1 MSLRKGLWL
10 IPCLLIVILVLSSAR
25 VMPALAGETR
35 SGKDVKVAADEV
47 IPADVYCF
55 GETIVVDGT
64 VNGDLIATGWEIR
77 INGEVKGDVIA
88 AAKTIVVR
96 GKVGDDARLAG
107 FDVQILEEAQVA
119 DDVNAAGF
127 SFIARSGSEIGGDA
141 YVLARQAEFAGRL
154 DGNLAASLDALKIS
168 GSIGGNV
175 TVEVSAPEAAPE
187 QIAPLAQFL
196 AMPLLPSG
204 LYITDAATING
215 KLAYTSPA
223 EGIISPGAKISEQI
237 FQTPAPAVP
246 PETPEVERA
255 VPEAPGAAGILLAA
269 LGWFIDFLR
278 RFIVLIVFVLLL
290 AWLLPI
296 APQAA
301 RKLQEKLWPSLGWGC
316 LIEIIFFVAMPIIF
330 AIIIGMGILLGVLTL
345 GGLQGY
351 FISTAL
357 LLQGLA
363 AVIFGLITAYIT
375 KVIAA
380 HCFGRWLLDR
390 ANSRQADGPVW
401 PAVLGVVA
409 FVIVTSIPVLG
420 WIIGLV
426 VTLFGLGALWLWL
439 REVWWPNRQRP
450 IGQTVAQGP
459 AAPVPPAVMAPQFDE
474 PTANRQEVTA
484 SEALEKASAQSWPV
498 EPGDFETG
506 EESSSDWEGKDSP

>member
-1 MSLRKGLWL
+1 MSRKKVQWFVAS
-10 IPCLLIVILVLSSAR
+10 LLIVVLLLSSAAV

-47 IPADVYCF
+47 IPDDLYCF
-55 GETIVVDGT
+55 GETIIIDGT
-64 VNGDLIATGWEIR
+64 VNGDLIATGAEVR
-77 INGEVKGDVIA
+77 INGEVKGDAIV
-88 AAKTIVVR
+88 AAKTIVVK
-96 GKVGDDARLAG
+96 GKVGDDARLAA
-107 FDVQILEEAQVA
+107 FDIQIFEEGQIT

-127 SFIARSGSEIGGDA
+127 SFIARSGSQIGGDA
-141 YVLARQAEFAGRL
+141 YLLIRQAEFAGRL

-175 TVEVSAPEAAPE
+175 TVEVSAPEAGPE

-196 AMPLLPSG
+196 PMPLLPSG
-204 LYITDAATING
+204 LYIADTATING

-223 EGIISPGAKISEQI
+223 EGIISPGAKISEQV
-237 FQTPAPAVP
+237 FQTPVP
-246 PETPEVERA
+246 EVTPEAPEVEKVA
-255 VPEAPGAAGILLAA
+255 PEARGAAGLLLGA
-269 LGWFIDFLR
+269 LWWFIDFLR

-296 APQAA
+296 APDVA
-301 RKLQEKLWPSLGWGC
+301 RKLREKLWPSLGWGC

-330 AIIIGMGILLGVLTL
+330 VIIIGIGILLGILTL

-363 AVIFGLITAYIT
+363 AVIFGLVTAYIT

-380 HCFGRWLLDR
+380 HCFGRWLLEK
-390 ANSRQADGPVW
+390 ANSRQASGPVW
-401 PAVLGVVA
+401 PAVLGVVV
-409 FVIVTSIPVLG
+409 FVIVTSIPVVG

-439 REVWWPNRQRP
+439 REVWWPGRQSLAGQP
-450 IGQTVAQGP
+450 MVQSPADSAPPTASAPLIGEP
-459 AAPVPPAVMAPQFDE
+459 AANREVAIAEAFEEAQDE
-474 PTANRQEVTA
+474 SWTSRTGA
-484 SEALEKASAQSWPV
+484 ALP
-498 EPGDFETG
+498 G
-506 EESSSDWEGKDSP
+506 EESSSNWEGEDRP